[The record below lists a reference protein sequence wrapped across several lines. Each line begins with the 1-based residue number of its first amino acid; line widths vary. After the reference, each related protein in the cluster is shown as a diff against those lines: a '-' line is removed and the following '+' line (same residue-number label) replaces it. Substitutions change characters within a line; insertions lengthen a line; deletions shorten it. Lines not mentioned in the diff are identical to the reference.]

1 MFNIFVGWV
10 YYVEMNVFADMLT
23 CSTANVLSN
32 PCREH
37 SEYYSTSSIKQMKH
51 LESVF
56 SDRFF
61 NIYSIFFSHFSVDK
75 STSLCN
81 SMRAF
86 KSSYSVSL
94 RVGQAE
100 RLYLTSNRGADI
112 DNSRKSKR
120 SYLHFERKSAS
131 PCLLYIIIQCTV
143 HN

>member
-61 NIYSIFFSHFSVDK
+61 NIYSIFFFS
-75 STSLCN
+75 L
-81 SMRAF
+81 
-86 KSSYSVSL
+86 
-94 RVGQAE
+94 
-100 RLYLTSNRGADI
+100 
-112 DNSRKSKR
+112 
-120 SYLHFERKSAS
+120 
-131 PCLLYIIIQCTV
+131 
-143 HN
+143 